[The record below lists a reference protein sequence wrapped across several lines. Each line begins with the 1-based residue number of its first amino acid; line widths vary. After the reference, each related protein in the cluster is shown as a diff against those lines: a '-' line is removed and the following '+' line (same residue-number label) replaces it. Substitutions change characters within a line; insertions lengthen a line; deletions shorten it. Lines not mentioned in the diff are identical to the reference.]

1 MSLLNTR
8 LRRLMRSLG
17 RLALWLFLLCLTL
30 LAGYTLYAVSA
41 LPPLQPWHQERLQ
54 QEFSASRHA
63 DLDFEGYLKRE
74 ALLFEELAAKQA
86 QWRAE
91 RAGKKGKALDAAWVD
106 SRFNPKSQLMRL
118 VDGAPYNRSFRLSPP
133 KPKGQALLIHGL
145 TDSPYVMKALAET
158 LRAEGLAVTVL
169 RLPGHGTLPSMMLDM
184 RLADW
189 QAAVR
194 IAARDVAGRAGP
206 QQPFY
211 IGGFSTGGALALL
224 YSLETLKDPALRR
237 PSRVLLAAPAISLPP
252 VAELAEVVDV
262 LSALPVPA
270 LQKVRWQELVAE
282 YDPYKFNSFPFNAAR
297 EVNRATQALQRE
309 LAAAEQAGRLAQMPP
324 VLCWQSVVDATV
336 GAEGV
341 LDELYTRLP
350 GAQHR
355 LVLFDV
361 NRQAYLRSI
370 LRSESQ
376 ALLDRAL
383 AGPRGFTLDI
393 VGNGASQGAEVQAQR
408 WAPTAREPEWLVGP
422 KNALTWP
429 PSLALPGS
437 SGLVAAAGRP
447 CLWLRAWQR
456 ASRHPQHWL
465 LVFARRERRRQH
477 RVGLLE
483 PPAQQ
488 PFLVLDPGR
497 CGRHGGTGPG
507 CDGAL
512 SP

>member
-1 MSLLNTR
+1 MTLLNTL

-17 RLALWLFLLCLTL
+17 RIVFWIVLLCLTL
-30 LAGYTLYAVSA
+30 LTGYTLYALTA
-41 LPPLQPWHQERLQ
+41 LPPLQPWHTERLQ
-54 QEFSASRHA
+54 QEFTASRHA
-63 DLDFEGYLKRE
+63 DLDFDGYLKRE

-86 QWRAE
+86 EWRTE
-91 RAGKKGKALDAAWVD
+91 RAGEKGKALDAAWVD

-118 VDGAPYNRSFRLSPP
+118 VDGAPYNRSFRLNPP

-158 LRAEGLAVTVL
+158 LRAQGLGVTVL

-206 QQPFY
+206 LQPFY

-262 LSALPVPA
+262 LSGLPMPA

-324 VLCWQSVVDATV
+324 VLSWQSVVDATV

-341 LDELYTRLP
+341 LDQLYARLP

-355 LVLFDV
+355 LVMFDV

-370 LRSESQ
+370 LRPEPQ
-376 ALLDRAL
+376 ALLDRTL
-383 AGPRGFTLDI
+383 AGPRGYTLDI
-393 VGNGASQGAEVQAQR
+393 IGNGLSQGAEVQAQR
-408 WAPTAREPEWLVGP
+408 WAPAASEPELLAAP
-422 KNALTWP
+422 KSGLAWP
-429 PSLALPGS
+429 PSLASLGHLALLLPPDDPAYGFEPGS
-437 SGLVAAAGRP
+437 GHRGIPSIGSWFLRGESGAVSIELGSLNRLRSNPFWAWIQADVAAT
-447 CLWLRAWQR
+447 
-456 ASRHPQHWL
+456 
-465 LVFARRERRRQH
+465 V
-477 RVGLLE
+477 
-483 PPAQQ
+483 AQD
-488 PFLVLDPGR
+488 LAATA
-497 CGRHGGTGPG
+497 H
-507 CDGAL
+507 
-512 SP
+512 